1 MKKRALSTL
10 LCLCMVFALL
20 PTTALAQD
28 YVDQVKL
35 TVAEP
40 AVGEMPAEIATLPES
55 ASTYVKSM
63 EWVGKLDDSGAFQVG
78 IGYTVVFLLGLK
90 AGVNIPF
97 RVTDE
102 KLLTVNGKPAALIWA
117 SKDELR
123 LSYEFPPLARATDS
137 EAAAADVTTYQA
149 ARALYALG
157 LFNGY
162 DNTGTNFG
170 LEDSLTREQALI
182 LLIRLLGEESTA
194 KVWTGTAPFTDV
206 PSDSFARPY
215 IGYAKEKGYTSG
227 TGGGA
232 FGLGQ
237 RADQKNMVVFA
248 LRGLGY
254 SDSGAAPDFTYA
266 GCLDRAVELGV
277 IDTNQSIA
285 DFNRGDAVDIL
296 FGALGAQVKGG
307 TQDLLTKLQSGGVL
321 TQEQINKAAAI
332 LEDPAERE
340 APAKPAEQT
349 KPAEEPKPAEPEKP
363 ASPAATEDPLPPKD
377 LPKSVAWVNALPQPS
392 LKTNAYLVGDYETLE
407 QWSYENFDY
416 VGDPVDGRRDAMRRE
431 LNARVRAL
439 NDYVKFLARAE
450 ECREYGNEKAAQ
462 DYANMAQEMKDS
474 DAYKRAMASDQTP
487 LKPYLSDEAI
497 AFYGL

>member
-1 MKKRALSTL
+1 MKKRLISTL
-10 LCLCMVFALL
+10 LCLCMVLALL

-40 AVGEMPAEIATLPES
+40 AVGEMPAETATLPES

-63 EWVGKLDDSGAFQVG
+63 EWVGKLDDSGAFQAG

-123 LSYEFPPLARATDS
+123 LSYEFPPLARVADP

-170 LEDSLTREQALI
+170 LEDSLTREQAVI
-182 LLIRLLGEESTA
+182 LLVRLLGEEPAA
-194 KVWTGTAPFTDV
+194 KAWTGAAPFIDV
-206 PSDSFARPY
+206 PEDSFARAY
-215 IGYAKEKGYTSG
+215 LGYAKEKGYANG
-227 TGGGA
+227 IGGVS

-254 SDSGAAPDFTYA
+254 TDSGAAPDFTYA

-277 IDTNQSIA
+277 IDTNQSID

-296 FGALGAQVKGG
+296 FGSLGAQVKGG
-307 TQDLLTKLQSGGVL
+307 TQDLLTKLQSSGVL

-340 APAKPAEQT
+340 APAKPT
-349 KPAEEPKPAEPEKP
+349 EEPKPAEPETP
-363 ASPAATEDPLPPKD
+363 ASTGAATEDPLPPKD

-392 LKTNAYLVGDYETLE
+392 LKTNAYLVGDYEALE
-407 QWSYENFDY
+407 QWRYENFDY
-416 VGDPVDGRRDAMRRE
+416 VGDPVDGRRDALGRE

-450 ECREYGNEKAAQ
+450 ESREYGNEKAAQ
-462 DYANMAQEMKDS
+462 DYTNMAQETKDS